1 MRTVATLLVA
11 AAISACAPSVPP
23 TPAIPAADPSTTIV
37 IVVRHAEKAAEP
49 AADPPLTTAGVA
61 RAEALIEA
69 LRGVPI
75 RAVISTDFARTRSTV
90 APIASRLGLTTQL
103 VDARARD
110 HARHLAGDVLARHR
124 GETVLVAGHS
134 NTVPDIVA
142 ALGAPRPAAI
152 CDSEYDNLYG
162 VRVPASGPATVERRS
177 YGAASVLG
185 AGCGGMKD

>member
-1 MRTVATLLVA
+1 MRTLPTLLA
-11 AAISACAPSVPP
+11 AGLLACAPSVPP
-23 TPAIPAADPSTTIV
+23 APAIPAADPGTTTV

-49 AADPPLTTAGVA
+49 AADPPLTAAGEA
-61 RAEALIEA
+61 RAQALVDA

-75 RAVISTDFARTRSTV
+75 RTVISTDFARTRSTV

-110 HARHLAGDVLARHR
+110 HARRVASDILAQHR

-142 ALGAPRPAAI
+142 ALGAPKPPNI
-152 CDSEYDNLYG
+152 CDSEYDNLYV
-162 VRVPASGPATVERRS
+162 VRVPAAGPATVERRK
-177 YGAASVLG
+177 YGAGSVLG
-185 AGCGGMKD
+185 AECLAMH

>member
-1 MRTVATLLVA
+1 MRTFSALLLSA
-11 AAISACAPSVPP
+11 ALSACVRGAVPA
-23 TPAIPAADPSTTIV
+23 PAIPGADPGTTTV

-49 AADPPLTTAGVA
+49 AADPPLTAAGVA
-61 RAEALIEA
+61 RAQALVDA

-90 APIASRLGLTTQL
+90 APIATRLGLTTQL

-110 HARHLAGDVLARHR
+110 HVRHVASDVLARYR

-142 ALGAPRPAAI
+142 ALGAPRPAGI
-152 CDSEYDNLYG
+152 CDSEYDNLYV
-162 VRVPASGPATVERRS
+162 VRVPAAGPATVERRK
-177 YGAASVLG
+177 YGAPSVLG
-185 AGCGGMKD
+185 EGCGAGMK

>member
-1 MRTVATLLVA
+1 MRTFVTLLA
-11 AAISACAPSVPP
+11 ATAISACAPSVPP
-23 TPAIPAADPSTTIV
+23 APAIPAADPGTTTV

-49 AADPPLTTAGVA
+49 AADPPLTAAGAA
-61 RAEALIEA
+61 RAEALVEA

-90 APIASRLGLTTQL
+90 APVAARLGLTTQL

-110 HARHLAGDVLARHR
+110 HTRQVASDILARHR

-142 ALGAPRPAAI
+142 ALGAPKPPNI
-152 CDSEYDNLYG
+152 CDSEYDNLYV
-162 VRVPASGPATVERRS
+162 VRVPTSGPATVERRR
-177 YGAASVLG
+177 YGAESVLG
-185 AGCGGMKD
+185 AGCAGMR